1 MNPPQNQKCP
11 MCLNTYSHYPAL
23 AYTNVVNG
31 NGEPHPKMQFKGK
44 SICSPCGDFEGME
57 LQQWHDDSKCMRIL
71 IRQGFLSGAGL
82 VGGQS
87 TEPIKNEDG
96 TIRHERENDWVR
108 EQIKDCDKRHK
119 E

>member
-108 EQIKDCDKRHK
+108 EQIKDCDKRHN